1 MNILAI
7 ANNFNNSLMKKFGVT
22 VFSIYGFFFFVLL
35 LIILLPAFFI
45 ASLFGPVKGGNW
57 FFKICSFWSDI
68 WFLLIGLRSK
78 VLHEA
83 KTAEQRPCIFVANH
97 SSYMDI
103 PMLVNAVREPVRVLG
118 KQEMGSIPVFGY
130 VYRNVVVMVNRKDA
144 AQRSKSVAALKK
156 VLNQGI
162 SIFIFPEGTFNESDQ
177 PLKEFYDGAF
187 RIALETKTPIQPII
201 FPDSVNRLGQHSVF
215 SLRPGISRAVY
226 LPLVEL
232 TDFKE
237 QDVTTLK
244 QLVFGKMSEAL
255 LRYRSK

>member
-1 MNILAI
+1 MIFPAI
-7 ANNFNNSLMKKFGVT
+7 ANNNYLLMKKFGVT
-22 VFSIYGFFFFVLL
+22 LFSIYGFFFFILL

-45 ASLFGPVKGGNW
+45 ASLFGPVKGGNF
-57 FFKICSFWSDI
+57 FFKLCGFWSDI
-68 WFLLIGLRSK
+68 WFLLIGVRSK

-83 KTAEQRPCIFVANH
+83 KNEEQRPCIFVANH

-103 PMLVNAVREPVRVLG
+103 PMLVNIVREPVRVLG
-118 KQEMGSIPVFGY
+118 KQEMASIPLFGY

-144 AQRSKSVAALKK
+144 TQRAKSVAALKK

-177 PLKEFYDGAF
+177 PLKDFYDGAF

-201 FPDSVNRLGQHSVF
+201 FPDSEDRLGQDSVF

-232 TDFKE
+232 KDFKE
-237 QDVTTLK
+237 QDVATLK
-244 QLVFGKMSEAL
+244 QLVFEKMSEAL
-255 LRYRSK
+255 LRYRTK